1 MKHYEFTAVLV
12 IRHPNADPGVLT
24 KEFGLGP
31 QYSWRAGDPRSEAGG
46 RGTYRESYWA
56 ASLYPRSAPPF
67 EALGMSLSG
76 VPVMPVE
83 GALMLGILLLKR
95 RHGFWKRLQ
104 SEGATGEILV
114 ALSNREEFGF
124 KLRSDL
130 LSMIVDLGLSV
141 SLDVQPS
148 IEAAA

>member
-1 MKHYEFTAVLV
+1 MKRYEFTAVLA
-12 IRHPNADPGVLT
+12 IRHPNVDPGVLT
-24 KEFGLGP
+24 KELGLGP
-31 QYSWRAGDPRSEAGG
+31 QYSWRAGDPRTEEGG
-46 RGTYRESYWA
+46 LGSYRESYWA
-56 ASLYPRSAPPF
+56 ANLYPRSAPPL
-67 EALGMSLSG
+67 EALGMSLFG

-95 RHGFWKRLQ
+95 RHDFWKRLQ

-114 ALSNREEFGF
+114 AFSNREGVSF

-130 LSMIVDLGLSV
+130 LSMVADLGLSV